1 MSAAELEPP
10 RGPLQGKFRKTPK
23 QRDHSRLMKR
33 HEFVMAEGGARSGKT
48 FNALRQQIIR
58 GVKKPSRHLAARS
71 HLNHARQALG
81 LDTIPKVFRLCFP
94 DLPYDHNKSD
104 NVFYF
109 GTMEGGQSE
118 LWLGGVMDNIDKVLG
133 KEYSTIFLNEC
144 SLISFDAVETLTTRL
159 AETSG
164 LALKFFFDQNPTVR
178 TWWTYKVFHQGMTP
192 DREPIDWDTA
202 VIQMNPF
209 DNMANLDP
217 RYIKLLQSLPKRKR
231 QRFWEGLY
239 LAAVEGA
246 LWTDPMVNLAR
257 LREPGEIMETVVAVD
272 PSVSHTEDS
281 DECGIVVC
289 SRDDGHPDDG
299 GVIHGDYSDKMSV
312 ETWAQR
318 AVDLYHE
325 YEANCIVAEV
335 NQGGDLVESVI
346 HNIDRSVVVEKVRA
360 SKSKY
365 ARAEPVSQLY
375 EEGQQR
381 ITHAGEFNELEEELT
396 TYVPRDAKYSPNR
409 LDALVWGLTYLLGS
423 ESGGFDIAGF

>member
-1 MSAAELEPP
+1 MSAAELEIPL
-10 RGPLQGKFRKTPK
+10 GPSDGKFRKTPK

-48 FNALRQQIIR
+48 FNALRQQIVR

-133 KEYSTIFLNEC
+133 KEYSSIFLNEC

-164 LALKFFFDQNPTVR
+164 LALKFFFDQNPTVK
-178 TWWTYKVFHQGMTP
+178 TWWTYRVFHQGMTP
-192 DREPIDWDTA
+192 DREELDWDTA
-202 VIQMNPF
+202 VIQMDPR
-209 DNMANLDP
+209 DNLANLDP
-217 RYIKLLQSLPKRKR
+217 RYIKLLKNLPKRKR

-239 LAAVEGA
+239 IEDVEGA
-246 LWTDPMVNLAR
+246 LWNDRMINLAR
-257 LREPGEIMETVVAVD
+257 LRKPGEVIETVIAVD
-272 PSVSHTEDS
+272 PSVSHTVDS

-289 SRDDGHPDDG
+289 SRDDEEG
-299 GVIHGDYSDKMSV
+299 GIVHEDASAKMSV
-312 ETWAQR
+312 ESWAR
-318 AVDLYHE
+318 VAVDLYHQ

-346 HNIDRSVVVEKVRA
+346 KNVDRTVVVNKVHA

-375 EEGQQR
+375 EEEQMK
-381 ITHAGEFNELEEELT
+381 ISHVGEFYELEEELT
-396 TYVPRDAKYSPNR
+396 TYVPRDAKHSPNR
-409 LDALVWGLTYLLGS
+409 LDALVWGLTYLLGT